1 MNNNIETAW
10 HYHNG
15 TKHPNGSLMSRFH
28 FYNSANRPNP
38 YKIYQDL
45 PSIALP
51 IQKSEKDFSALK
63 AISGNI
69 KFERPSKRILLVTSF
84 AI

>member
-1 MNNNIETAW
+1 
-10 HYHNG
+10 
-15 TKHPNGSLMSRFH
+15 MSRFH